1 MKIVFMGT
9 PEYVIPS
16 LEFLI
21 AAPFAEIVGVY
32 TQPDKPVGRRGTA
45 EPPPVGRYCKEQRL
59 PLFQPPSLRN
69 ENVQR
74 ELSVLEPEVVVVAAY
89 GKILPTEVL
98 DIPRYGSLNI
108 HPSLLPRHR
117 GPSPVVTALLQGDQ
131 TTGVTV
137 MVVDEGMDSGPIVAQ
152 ITTDVG
158 PKETAA
164 ELTARLFE
172 AGGELMCSVLPLWV
186 ASELKPVDQDE
197 SLATFTRKIA
207 KEDGEADWT
216 LPSERLAR
224 KVSAFYPWPSL
235 YTFWQGKVLKATKA
249 RPVPAS
255 GAEYGAAGTVVLIQ
269 DNKAAVVT
277 GDGLLVLD
285 ELQLEGRRPM
295 DADEFTRGQRDF
307 VGSVLPS

>member
-32 TQPDKPVGRRGTA
+32 TQPDRPVGRRGTE
-45 EPPPVGRYCKEQRL
+45 EPPPVGRYSREQKL
-59 PLFQPPSLRN
+59 PLFQPASLRKA
-69 ENVQR
+69 NVQR
-74 ELSVLEPEVVVVAAY
+74 ELAALEPDVMVVAAY
-89 GKILPTEVL
+89 GKILPADVL

-117 GPSPVVTALLQGDQ
+117 GPSPVVTALLEGDE

-137 MVVDEGMDSGPIVAQ
+137 MVVDQCMDSGPVVAQ
-152 ITTDVG
+152 STTDIG
-158 PKETAA
+158 PQETAS

-172 AGGELMCSVLPLWV
+172 AGGELMCSVLPVWV
-186 ASELKPVDQDE
+186 AGELKPVDQDE

-224 KVSAFYPWPSL
+224 KVRAFYPWPSL
-235 YTFWQGKVLKATKA
+235 YTSWQGKVLKATKA
-249 RPVPAS
+249 RVMPAS
-255 GAEYGAAGTVVLIQ
+255 RAEYGQAGTVVLIE
-269 DNKAAVVT
+269 DNGAAVVT

-285 ELQLEGRRPM
+285 ELQLEGRRRM
-295 DADEFTRGQRDF
+295 SADEFTRGQRDF